1 MAIKYSRSKKYCLCK
16 FCSSFYTEGLKRLSG
31 KKNQSGQWFLII
43 SESYNFTF
51 ALNQLEFNNKK
62 VFPIF
67 ALFS

>member
-31 KKNQSGQWFLII
+31 KKTNQDNGFLLI

-62 VFPIF
+62 IFPIS